1 MTIQE
6 QAARRTFPT
15 FRLTNLLRSTFAPRP
30 GQKICILIDLPD
42 PTQIKDFAF
51 LKNTEL
57 TIQRNAVK
65 FFHEAL
71 NNGTMDELGLQ
82 GGEIFAY
89 KITGGS
95 NLDLPDQA
103 FTPDGNSVSLEK
115 DVYPHYDIILCI
127 STNTWCSYNKG
138 RKCNRWRR
146 LV

>member
-6 QAARRTFPT
+6 LAARRTFPT

-71 NNGTMDELGLQ
+71 HNGTMDELGLQ
-82 GGEIFAY
+82 GGSDSKA
-89 KITGGS
+89 
-95 NLDLPDQA
+95 A
-103 FTPDGNSVSLEK
+103 RSLLTRSPEAAT
-115 DVYPHYDIILCI
+115 LI
-127 STNTWCSYNKG
+127 SLIRPSRQKEAP
-138 RKCNRWRR
+138 
-146 LV
+146 